1 MTQSARDLENT
12 FERAIDLL
20 VHNWVLIVPGLVLAV
35 VGSVLEILV
44 VNEIFGRLAITGN
57 GSADAAAAIQAF
69 GAIVGFMVAIAVAT
83 VQMAYV
89 TGMSGSAWQ
98 HGRASLRD
106 GWDALAHRWLHVAAA
121 FTLLLV
127 IGFCAMVLSTVTFFV
142 PTLVYAV
149 FFIYTM
155 AAVVIGGKDAIGG
168 IVQSAQIALANLLPT
183 VAVIALICL
192 LAVIGGWL
200 GNLLS
205 HFSAFAGWLVAGI
218 FQQVTIAFAS
228 LVVAGEYLK
237 LQPQE
242 SGS

>member
-12 FERAIDLL
+12 FERAIGLL
-20 VHNWVLIVPGLVLAV
+20 ARNWVLIVPGLVLAI
-35 VGSVLEILV
+35 VGTVLEV
-44 VNEIFGRLAITGN
+44 VVSDDFFGRLSVTGN
-57 GSADAAAAIQAF
+57 GSQDAAAAIQAF
-69 GAIVGFMVAIAVAT
+69 GAILRFMVAIAVAT

-89 TGMSGSAWQ
+89 TGMSGGAWR
-98 HGRASLRD
+98 HGRTSLRD
-106 GWDALAHRWLHVAAA
+106 GWEALSHRWFAVAAA
-121 FTLLLV
+121 FTLLLL
-127 IGFCAMVLSTVTFFV
+127 IGFCAMVLSTVTFFI

-183 VAVIALICL
+183 IAVIALVCL

-200 GNLLS
+200 GNLLAN
-205 HFSAFAGWLVAGI
+205 FSTFAGWLVAGL

-237 LQPQE
+237 LQPLE